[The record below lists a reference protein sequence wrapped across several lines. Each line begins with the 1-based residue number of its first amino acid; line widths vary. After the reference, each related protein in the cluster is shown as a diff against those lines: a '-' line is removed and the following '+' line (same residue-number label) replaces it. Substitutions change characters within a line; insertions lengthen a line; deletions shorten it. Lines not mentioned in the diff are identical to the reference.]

1 MKKGLFLLMGLA
13 MLLAMALTPGIIFA
27 ASATAN
33 AKSHHGPH
41 IFVSQGHGKKRGVSN
56 APSSTAVD
64 TTYSN
69 MAYDTV
75 DNGPVMGGTTNVYVV
90 FWEPASDGTNYATY
104 NSLITRYFQDVGS
117 SALYQI
123 ASQYKDSLGHFP
135 QGSHFATSWVD
146 TASYTATPLF
156 DTNIQSEVTHAQQ
169 TNGWSSSM
177 NNIFF
182 VFTGKN
188 ESVCI
193 SNNSCTPDVTSISG
207 TSNAYP
213 FCAYHSFFPASGTN
227 AIYATMPYAASPN
240 FNGGCTPQAPS
251 APAPAGSSPNNNDA
265 DLTINVTSHEQMEAA
280 TDPLLNAWF
289 DANGYEIGDKCAWL
303 FGPND
308 SNGADVSWNGNGYI
322 VQQEWNNAISGCS
335 LVSNP
340 TPQSYQLQNISSGL
354 VQDVSGASTSAGAQ
368 IIQWGYNGGGNQ
380 QWQLIPYG
388 PFYQIKNVHSG
399 LYLDDPGSSTTAG
412 TNLAQEASNNGQDQ
426 QWYLVP
432 DGISDQ
438 IVNVWSGLVVDV
450 YNGGATFGANVIQY
464 TSHNG
469 YNQQWQFKV
478 YPPIT
483 TFYQF
488 QNHNSGLVA
497 DVANGGSTQGNN
509 IIQYTNHQGANQE
522 WILLPD
528 GTHNGTPV
536 YQIMNR
542 NSGLII
548 DVNGAGTNAGATII
562 QWAQHN
568 GLNQQWEFLP
578 SFNSCLNGS
587 YCQIENVNSSLV
599 MDISGGS
606 TALAANAVQEPSTNG
621 LSQQWTLVAIPA

>member
-1 MKKGLFLLMGLA
+1 MRKGLFLFAGIA
-13 MLLAMALTPGIIFA
+13 MLLAIALTPGTGFA
-27 ASATAN
+27 ASAKSN
-33 AKSHHGPH
+33 AQSHHAPH
-41 IFVSQGHGKKRGVSN
+41 IFAHKGQKKVQQRANSSHAAGTAGSPYTYNNMVYHG
-56 APSSTAVD
+56 
-64 TTYSN
+64 
-69 MAYDTV
+69 
-75 DNGPVMGGTTNVYVV
+75 GPVMNGTTNVYAI
-90 FWEPASDGTNYATY
+90 FWEPSSNPVSANY
-104 NSLITRYFQDVGS
+104 NSLITRYFNDVGS
-117 SALYQI
+117 SSLYQI
-123 ASQYKDSLGHFP
+123 AQQYAGTNGAPTGSQLAG
-135 QGSHFATSWVD
+135 SWVD
-146 TASYTATPLF
+146 TGSYPTSSGTVL
-156 DTNIQSEVTHAQQ
+156 DTDIQNEITHAQQ
-169 TNGWSSSM
+169 VKGWQSTP

-182 VFTGKN
+182 VFTGQN
-188 ESVCI
+188 ENLCI
-193 SNNSCTPDVTSISG
+193 DSTQTTCASNT
-207 TSNAYP
+207 
-213 FCAYHSFFPASGTN
+213 FCAYHSYFGANNTL
-227 AIYATMPYAASPN
+227 YAAMPYAASFFCNPEA
-240 FNGGCTPQAPS
+240 APGV
-251 APAPAGSSPNNNDA
+251 AGPNNNDA
-265 DLTINVTSHEQMEAA
+265 DQTINVTSHEQMEAA
-280 TDPLLNAWF
+280 TDPLLNAWY
-289 DANGYEIGDKCAWL
+289 DDSQQTINEIGDKCAWL
-303 FGPND
+303 FGPSDTN
-308 SNGADVSWNGNGYI
+308 SADVSWNGDGYI
-322 VQQEWNNAISGCS
+322 LQQEWNNSISGCS

-354 VQDVSGASTSAGAQ
+354 VQDVSGASTNAGAQ
-368 IIQWGYNGGGNQ
+368 VIQWGYNSGANQ
-380 QWQLIPYG
+380 QWKFIPVG
-388 PFYQIKNVHSG
+388 PFYQIVNLHSG
-399 LYLDDPGSSTTAG
+399 LYLDVPGASTTAG
-412 TNLAQEASNNGQDQ
+412 TNLAQEPNNNGPDQ

-432 DGISDQ
+432 DGIADQ
-438 IVNVWSGLVVDV
+438 IVNLNSGLVVDV
-450 YNGGATFGANVIQY
+450 YNGGATFGANIIQY

-578 SFNSCLNGS
+578 SLNSCLNGS

-599 MDISGGS
+599 IDISGGS
-606 TALAANAVQEPSTNG
+606 TALGANAVQEPSTNG